1 MAAGEAV
8 EFKKRHKVFYM
19 PPMSAVAAGTK
30 PSPSSIALVS
40 RIVLGAVAFRVLSA
54 VLAFFCN
61 LVFPLAQAEQYPSAF
76 GSTRAFWDPFTRYD
90 GGWYYQ
96 VAKNGYQFVVGGP
109 SVGVGKPGKIA
120 YFPVYPLLMRYAGR
134 LFGGSPSAVY
144 VGGILVSWVAFV
156 LAMVLLLRL
165 AMLDLDEE
173 QSERT
178 VYLAAVFP
186 FAFFYGVV
194 YTEATF
200 LLFVLA
206 AFYGFRRGW
215 WIAGGVF
222 GALATATR
230 VNGILILPALAWIAW
245 RRAAPSTS
253 DRLKAGLA
261 LVLVACG
268 IGAYSLY
275 VYRLSGYPFEWAL
288 AIRRWG
294 YYPGG
299 APWLALVRL
308 VHTLATHP
316 LAYLAG
322 EHAAPYDTLNGLAGL
337 IFVASVPF
345 VWWRLG
351 AAYGLYML
359 ANLWLPLSS
368 GQYEGMGRYCAV
380 LFPFFILMGGIRW
393 RAGFL
398 AMLVVSA
405 LLYTLCLALF
415 TTIHPIF

>member
-1 MAAGEAV
+1 
-8 EFKKRHKVFYM
+8 M
-19 PPMSAVAAGTK
+19 PPVAAAAK
-30 PSPSSIALVS
+30 PASSSIAQVS
-40 RIVLGAVAFRVLSA
+40 RIVLGAIAFRVLSA

-61 LVFPLAQAEQYPSAF
+61 LVFPLNQPEQFPSVF

-96 VAKNGYQFVVGGP
+96 IARNGYQFVAGGP

-120 YFPVYPLLMRYAGR
+120 YFPAYPLLMRYAGR
-134 LFGGSPSAVY
+134 LFGRSPVDPY
-144 VGGILVSWVAFV
+144 FGGILVSWVAFV

-165 AMLDLDEE
+165 AMLDVDDD
-173 QSERT
+173 QAERA
-178 VYLAAVFP
+178 VYLAAIFP

-200 LLFVLA
+200 LFFVLA

-215 WIAGGVF
+215 WIVGGVF
-222 GALATATR
+222 GGLATATR

-245 RRAAPSTS
+245 RRAKPRMRDWLHAGI
-253 DRLKAGLA
+253 GLA
-261 LVLVACG
+261 LVGFGVGL
-268 IGAYSLY
+268 YSIY
-275 VYRLSGYPFEWAL
+275 VYRLSGHPFEWAA

-308 VHTLATHP
+308 VRVLASHP

-322 EHAAPYDTLNGLAGL
+322 ERAAPYDALNGLVGL
-337 IFVASVPF
+337 VFVASVPF

-351 AAYGLYML
+351 AVYGLYML

-368 GQYEGMGRYCAV
+368 GQYEGLGRYCAV
-380 LFPFFILMGGIRW
+380 LFPFFILMAGIRW
-393 RAGFL
+393 RAGFF
-398 AMLVVSA
+398 AMVVCSA

>member
-1 MAAGEAV
+1 
-8 EFKKRHKVFYM
+8 M
-19 PPMSAVAAGTK
+19 PRVAAGVK
-30 PSPSSIALVS
+30 PATSSIALVS
-40 RIVLGAVAFRVLSA
+40 RIVSGAIAFRVLSA
-54 VLAFFCN
+54 VLAFLCN
-61 LVFPLAQAEQYPSAF
+61 LVFPLAQSEQFPSTF

-90 GGWYYQ
+90 AGWYYQ
-96 VAKNGYQFVVGGP
+96 IARNGYQFVVGGP

-134 LFGGSPSAVY
+134 LFGHSASALY
-144 VGGILVSWVAFV
+144 FGGIVVSWVAFV

-165 AMLDLDEE
+165 AMLDADED
-173 QSERT
+173 QAERA
-178 VYLAAVFP
+178 VYLAAIFP

-206 AFYGFRRGW
+206 AFYGFRRRW
-215 WIAGGVF
+215 WIVGGVF

-245 RRAAPSTS
+245 RQAEPKTS
-253 DRLKAGLA
+253 DRLQAGLA
-261 LVLVACG
+261 LALVACG
-268 IGAYSLY
+268 IGAYSMY
-275 VYRLSGYPFEWAL
+275 VYHLSGHPFEWAA
-288 AIRRWG
+288 AIKRWG

-299 APWLALVRL
+299 LPWLALVRL
-308 VHTLATHP
+308 VRTLATHP
-316 LAYLAG
+316 IAYLAG
-322 EHAAPYDTLNGLAGL
+322 EHAAPYDTLNGLTGL
-337 IFVASVPF
+337 VFVISVPF

-351 AAYGLYML
+351 AAYGSYML

-380 LFPFFILMGGIRW
+380 LFPFFILVAGIRS
-393 RAGFL
+393 RAGFI
-398 AMLVVSA
+398 AIVVVSA

>member
-1 MAAGEAV
+1 MVGVEAGPKPARSWIALITRIAAG
-8 EFKKRHKVFYM
+8 
-19 PPMSAVAAGTK
+19 
-30 PSPSSIALVS
+30 AL
-40 RIVLGAVAFRVLSA
+40 AFRAVSA
-54 VLAFFCN
+54 FLAFLCN
-61 LVFPLAQAEQYPSAF
+61 LVFPLYQPEQFPSVF
-76 GSTRAFWDPFTRYD
+76 GSMRAFWDPFTRYD

-96 VAKNGYQFVVGGP
+96 IARNGYAFVVGGP

-120 YFPVYPLLMRYAGR
+120 YFPVYPLLMRYASR
-134 LFGGSPSAVY
+134 LFGTSPEHVY
-144 VGGILVSWVAFV
+144 YGGILVSWVAFV
-156 LAMVLLLRL
+156 LAMVLLLKI
-165 AMLDLDEE
+165 AMLDVDEE
-173 QSERT
+173 QAERA
-178 VYLAAVFP
+178 VYLAAIFP

-200 LLFVLA
+200 LLLVLA
-206 AFYGFRRGW
+206 AFYLFRQRW
-215 WIAGGVF
+215 WILGGVF
-222 GALATATR
+222 GGLATATR

-245 RRAAPSTS
+245 RRAEPNTS
-253 DRLKAGLA
+253 DRLRAAAG

-275 VYRLSGYPFEWAL
+275 VYTLADNPFEWAS

-299 APWLALVRL
+299 APWLALFRL
-308 VHTLATHP
+308 ARELATHP
-316 LAYLAG
+316 LAYLTSQRV
-322 EHAAPYDTLNGLAGL
+322 APYDTLNGLTGL
-337 IFVASVPF
+337 VFVLSVPF

-380 LFPFFILMGGIRW
+380 LFPFFILAAGIRW
-393 RAGFL
+393 RAGFI
-398 AMLVVSA
+398 AMLAISA
-405 LLYTLCLALF
+405 LLYTICLALF

>member
-1 MAAGEAV
+1 MPRVAV
-8 EFKKRHKVFYM
+8 
-19 PPMSAVAAGTK
+19 GTK
-30 PSPSSIALVS
+30 PATSSIALVS
-40 RIVLGAVAFRVLSA
+40 RIVLAAIAFRVLSA

-61 LVFPLAQAEQYPSAF
+61 LVFPLNQPEQFPSVF
-76 GSTRAFWDPFTRYD
+76 GSMRAFWDPFTRYD

-96 VAKNGYQFVVGGP
+96 IAEHGYQFVVGGP

-120 YFPVYPLLMRYAGR
+120 YFPVYPLLMRYAGA
-134 LFGGSPSAVY
+134 LFGNTPSAVY
-144 VGGILVSWVAFV
+144 FGGILVSWVAFV
-156 LAMVLLLRL
+156 GSMVLLLKL
-165 AMLDLDEE
+165 AMLDVDED
-173 QSERT
+173 QAERA
-178 VYLAAVFP
+178 VYLAAIFP

-200 LLFVLA
+200 LFFVLA
-206 AFYGFRRGW
+206 AFYSFRRRW
-215 WIAGGVF
+215 WIAGGVL

-230 VNGILILPALAWIAW
+230 VNGILILPALAWMAW
-245 RRAAPSTS
+245 RQAEPRAS
-253 DRLKAGLA
+253 DRLQAAVA

-275 VYRLSGYPFEWAL
+275 VYQLSGHPFEWAS
-288 AIRRWG
+288 AIKRWG

-308 VHTLATHP
+308 VRTLATHP
-316 LAYLAG
+316 VAYLAG
-322 EHAAPYDTLNGLAGL
+322 EHAAPYDTLNGLTGL
-337 IFVASVPF
+337 VFVLSVPL

-380 LFPFFILMGGIRW
+380 LFPFFILAAGIRW
-393 RAGFL
+393 RVGFI
-398 AMLVVSA
+398 AMLVISA

>member
-1 MAAGEAV
+1 
-8 EFKKRHKVFYM
+8 M
-19 PPMSAVAAGTK
+19 PRVAAGVK
-30 PSPSSIALVS
+30 PATSSLALVS
-40 RIVLGAVAFRVLSA
+40 RIVSGAIAFRVLSA
-54 VLAFFCN
+54 VLAFLCN
-61 LVFPLAQAEQYPSAF
+61 LVFPLAQAEQFPSTF

-96 VAKNGYQFVVGGP
+96 IARNGYQFVVGGP

-134 LFGGSPSAVY
+134 LFGHSPSALY
-144 VGGILVSWVAFV
+144 FGGIVVSWAAFV

-165 AMLDLDEE
+165 AMLDVDDD
-173 QSERT
+173 QAERT
-178 VYLAAVFP
+178 VYLAAIFP

-206 AFYGFRRGW
+206 AFYGFRRRR

-222 GALATATR
+222 GALAAATR

-245 RRAAPSTS
+245 RQAEPKTSERLQAAI
-253 DRLKAGLA
+253 GLA
-261 LVLVACG
+261 LVACG
-268 IGAYSLY
+268 IGAYSMY
-275 VYRLSGYPFEWAL
+275 IYYLSGHPFEWAA
-288 AIRRWG
+288 AIKRWG

-299 APWLALVRL
+299 LPWLALVRL
-308 VHTLATHP
+308 VRTLVTHP
-316 LAYLAG
+316 IAYLAG
-322 EHAAPYDTLNGLAGL
+322 EHAAPYDTLNGLTGL
-337 IFVASVPF
+337 VFVISVPF

-380 LFPFFILMGGIRW
+380 LFPFFILAAGIRS
-393 RAGFL
+393 RAGFV
-398 AMLVVSA
+398 AMVVVSA

>member
-1 MAAGEAV
+1 MVRVAAGPVPARSSIV
-8 EFKKRHKVFYM
+8 QIARI
-19 PPMSAVAAGTK
+19 AVAAF
-30 PSPSSIALVS
+30 
-40 RIVLGAVAFRVLSA
+40 AFRVVSA
-54 VLAFFCN
+54 VLAFLCN
-61 LVFPLAQAEQYPSAF
+61 IVFPLDQPEQFPSVF
-76 GSTRAFWDPFTRYD
+76 GPLRAFWDPFTRYD

-96 VAKNGYQFVVGGP
+96 IARNGYQFVVGGP

-134 LFGGSPSAVY
+134 LFGTSPADVY
-144 VGGILVSWVAFV
+144 FGGILVSWLAFV
-156 LAMVLLLRL
+156 LAMVLLLKL
-165 AMLDLDEE
+165 AMLDVDDE
-173 QSERT
+173 QAERA
-178 VYLAAVFP
+178 VYLSAIFP
-186 FAFFYGVV
+186 FAFFFGVV

-206 AFYGFRRGW
+206 AFYSFRTRW
-215 WIAGGVF
+215 WILGGVF

-245 RRAAPSTS
+245 RRAEPNTN
-253 DRLKAGLA
+253 DRLRAGIALA
-261 LVLVACG
+261 LVACG
-268 IGAYSLY
+268 IGAYSIY
-275 VYRLSGYPFEWAL
+275 IYILSGNPFEWAL

-308 VHTLATHP
+308 VRALATHP
-316 LAYLAG
+316 LAFLTSS
-322 EHAAPYDTLNGLAGL
+322 HAAPYDALNGLIGL
-337 IFVASVPF
+337 VFVVAIPF

-380 LFPFFILMGGIRW
+380 LFPFFILAAGIRW
-393 RAGFL
+393 RAGYI
-398 AMLVVSA
+398 AIVAVSA
-405 LLYTLCLALF
+405 LLYTICLALF
-415 TTIHPIF
+415 TTIHPLF